1 MSWDPAMDDL
11 LSMTVTRR
19 PFDGQNVYGEK
30 SHGSPVVLA
39 AHVTSKPRL
48 IVTSG
53 GGQTEGTERE
63 VVSRAQVITHV
74 VGWDTRDQIELP
86 DGSTPQI
93 IHVDTHT
100 DEDGEHH
107 QTVWV

>member
-1 MSWDPAMDDL
+1 MMWDPALDEL
-11 LSMTVTRR
+11 LSLEIVRR
-19 PFDGQNVYGEK
+19 PYSGQNEYGEK
-30 SHGSPVVLA
+30 SFGTAERHA
-39 AHVTSKPRL
+39 AQVTHKPRL
-48 IVTSG
+48 VRTSG

-63 VVSRAQVITHV
+63 VVSTARVITKV
-74 VGWDTRDQIELP
+74 IGWDTRDQITLP

-93 IHVDTHT
+93 LHVDTHT